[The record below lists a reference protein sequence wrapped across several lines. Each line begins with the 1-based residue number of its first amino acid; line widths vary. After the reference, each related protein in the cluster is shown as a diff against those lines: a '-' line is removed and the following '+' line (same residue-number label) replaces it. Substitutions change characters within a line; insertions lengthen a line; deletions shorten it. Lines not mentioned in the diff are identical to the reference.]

1 MNQLKK
7 MEPQKLGLLTAV
19 VVAVL
24 GVIAVI
30 AHKTPVVGIVILI
43 LQAAAVFFVISS
55 GSGQAQEKSQSD
67 KYRKLFRNLP
77 IGFAQAKIVTDA
89 AGDIVGYQVV
99 DANNTFGSYF
109 NLDQEEF
116 LNKMLGDSKIEVLQD
131 INAWFKA
138 YNTSGTKEGDL
149 MYCKP

>member
-1 MNQLKK
+1 MR
-7 MEPQKLGLLTAV
+7 PY
-19 VVAVL
+19 
-24 GVIAVI
+24 
-30 AHKTPVVGIVILI
+30 
-43 LQAAAVFFVISS
+43 FVISS

-116 LNKMLGDSKIEVLQD
+116 EQD
-131 INAWFKA
+131 AWRQ
-138 YNTSGTKEGDL
+138 
-149 MYCKP
+149 